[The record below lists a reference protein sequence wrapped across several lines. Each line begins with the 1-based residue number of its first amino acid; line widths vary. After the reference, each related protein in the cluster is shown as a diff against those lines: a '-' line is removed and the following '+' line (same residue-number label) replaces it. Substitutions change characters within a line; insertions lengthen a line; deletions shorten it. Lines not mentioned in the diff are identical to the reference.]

1 MCNVNKE
8 FVCERGGRGNKH
20 IHILV
25 MYLFAVNFDV
35 SDVVFEHR
43 GHVDLRE
50 LVLAEHDQETGLPTG
65 SVSHYDQLFPDGCHN
80 CTINATI
87 NRTPAARKR
96 RAAGNLQLCWHSA
109 KPTPEAKYLAFG
121 DNIKR
126 RCCRLQSACKQR
138 RDKYEEVNG
147 QWPRRINFTR
157 NRSQTANPFPRRYI
171 SASVS
176 RTHPG
181 VRLDKLFR

>member
-1 MCNVNKE
+1 
-8 FVCERGGRGNKH
+8 
-20 IHILV
+20 

-87 NRTPAARKR
+87 NRTPAARNDEQ
-96 RAAGNLQLCWHSA
+96 RATFSCVDTAPNQH
-109 KPTPEAKYLAFG
+109 
-121 DNIKR
+121 
-126 RCCRLQSACKQR
+126 
-138 RDKYEEVNG
+138 
-147 QWPRRINFTR
+147 PRRSIWLSATTLSDVADVY
-157 NRSQTANPFPRRYI
+157 SQLVNSDVTNVSHFHEFHEKSESNGEPFSTTVYFRFGIADPSRRQ
-171 SASVS
+171 A
-176 RTHPG
+176 
-181 VRLDKLFR
+181 